1 MKLSIITINYNNAE
15 GLCRTIQSVQS
26 QTFHDFEHIIV
37 DGGSTDGSVEVI
49 EAYASDKARM
59 ASGSVLMGSNGDFV
73 AVDSQDSTLAN
84 GAQPHEVTQP
94 AASTQSSIKWIS
106 EKDKGVYDAQNKGIE
121 IVLGKRVINDD
132 HTSQPN
138 SLMASSPH
146 RLTASYLYFL
156 NAGDT
161 FCADDVLERIF
172 SPNNLIASS
181 PHHLITAPD
190 IIYGNEVIVD
200 GEGKA
205 VGVARGVENPS
216 FVDLYNSCMKHQASF
231 IHCDLCEKYGI
242 YDSEMRICS
251 DFDWFF
257 RVIAFHDDV
266 TLLYKDIDIAYF
278 ENTGISYHNPELCKK
293 ERQQVLDRYMSKR
306 MQRDYEMLG
315 KYPRLSRVGGQKVVR
330 LLLKIANRLL
340 K

>member
-1 MKLSIITINYNNAE
+1 MKLSIITITYNNAD
-15 GLCRTIQSVQS
+15 GLRKTLASVAA
-26 QTFHDFEHIIV
+26 QTFRDFEHIIV
-37 DGGSTDGSVEVI
+37 DGGSTDGSVEI
-49 EAYASDKARM
+49 IRQYADSEAIRPENSKADNLAS
-59 ASGSVLMGSNGDFV
+59 S
-73 AVDSQDSTLAN
+73 
-84 GAQPHEVTQP
+84 PHHLIT
-94 AASTQSSIKWIS
+94 SSPITWIS
-106 EKDKGVYDAQNKGIE
+106 EKDRGVYDAQNKGI
-121 IVLGKRVINDD
+121 
-132 HTSQPN
+132 
-138 SLMASSPH
+138 
-146 RLTASYLYFL
+146 RLAHGEYCYFL

-161 FCADDVLERIF
+161 FCADDVLERMF
-172 SPNNLIASS
+172 SPNSLIASS
-181 PHHLITAPD
+181 PNRLPD
-190 IIYGNEVIVD
+190 ILYGNEIIVD
-200 GEGKA
+200 GNGQR
-205 VGVARGVENPS
+205 VGIARGVDNPS

-231 IHCDLCEKYGI
+231 IHCDLFEKYGM

-315 KYPRLSRVGGQKVVR
+315 TYPRLRRVGGQKVVR

>member
-15 GLCRTIQSVQS
+15 GLRKTLASVAS
-26 QTFHDFEHIIV
+26 QTFRDFEHIIV
-37 DGGSTDGSVEVI
+37 DGGSTDGSVEI
-49 EAYASDKARM
+49 IREYANNEAIRQAGYKAIRQENSKADNLAS
-59 ASGSVLMGSNGDFV
+59 S
-73 AVDSQDSTLAN
+73 
-84 GAQPHEVTQP
+84 PHHLIT
-94 AASTQSSIKWIS
+94 SSPITWIS
-106 EKDKGVYDAQNKGIE
+106 EKDRGVYDAQNKGI
-121 IVLGKRVINDD
+121 
-132 HTSQPN
+132 
-138 SLMASSPH
+138 
-146 RLTASYLYFL
+146 RLAHGEYCYFL

-161 FCADDVLERIF
+161 FCADDVLERMF
-172 SPNNLIASS
+172 SPNSLIASS
-181 PHHLITAPD
+181 PNRLPD
-190 IIYGNEVIVD
+190 ILYGNEIIVD
-200 GEGKA
+200 GNGQR
-205 VGVARGVENPS
+205 VGIARGVDNPS

-231 IHCDLCEKYGI
+231 IHCDLFEKYGM

-315 KYPRLSRVGGQKVVR
+315 TYPRLRRVGGQKGVR

>member
-1 MKLSIITINYNNAE
+1 MKLSIITITYNNAK
-15 GLCRTIQSVQS
+15 GLRKTLDSVAA
-26 QTFHDFEHIIV
+26 QTYRNFEHIIV
-37 DGGSTDGSVEVI
+37 DGGSTDGSVEI
-49 EAYASDKARM
+49 IREYADNEAIRLEGYKATRQEKNGKADDTLPNRPIAS
-59 ASGSVLMGSNGDFV
+59 S
-73 AVDSQDSTLAN
+73 
-84 GAQPHEVTQP
+84 P
-94 AASTQSSIKWIS
+94 IIWIS
-106 EKDKGVYDAQNKGIE
+106 EKDRGVYDAQNKGI
-121 IVLGKRVINDD
+121 
-132 HTSQPN
+132 
-138 SLMASSPH
+138 
-146 RLTASYLYFL
+146 RLAHGEYCYFL

-161 FCADDVLERIF
+161 FCADDVLERMF
-172 SPNNLIASS
+172 SPNSLIASS
-181 PHHLITAPD
+181 PNRLPD
-190 IIYGNEVIVD
+190 ILYGNEIIVD
-200 GEGKA
+200 GNGKR
-205 VGVARGVENPS
+205 VGLARGVENPS

-231 IHCDLCEKYGI
+231 IRRSLFEKYGL

-315 KYPRLSRVGGQKVVR
+315 TYPRLRRMGEQKLVR
-330 LLLKIANRLL
+330 LLLKIANKLL